1 MVSFD
6 AESVSNFEEMMTT
19 VLGIRIL
26 RWSALIFFVAV
37 ACQRPLL
44 AQDQDHSQD
53 QSTLRVSVNL
63 VLLDATVKTKDGRIM
78 ADLKKDDFEIREDGV
93 PQKMEIF
100 GRDELP
106 LEVALVLDLS
116 DSIGPF
122 MGPLREAATT
132 ALGALKPED
141 QVALF
146 TFATEAELRVPFT
159 TDKSKIAEQFGTFK
173 VGGATN
179 INDGIFVAAKYLL
192 GAPPKGRRVIIL
204 ISDDVGT
211 DAGGQGTH
219 DIVTETIASD
229 AVLYNLKIPGYN
241 PASTLF
247 YAAMVPGLVNIR
259 KVMEQTGG
267 EIFDVKSVG
276 NLDTEFRA
284 LIQRIKTRYTLGYYT
299 QANGATGKPHKLD
312 VRLKSSFGKK
322 GHDYVILAKSGY
334 YVH

>member
-1 MVSFD
+1 
-6 AESVSNFEEMMTT
+6 MMTT
-19 VLGIRIL
+19 VLRIRRL
-26 RWSALIFFVAV
+26 RWSAVIFFVV
-37 ACQRPLL
+37 VTCPRPLL
-44 AQDQDHSQD
+44 AQDQDQSQG

-78 ADLKKDDFEIREDGV
+78 ADLKKEDFEIREDGV
-93 PQKMEIF
+93 EQKMEIF

-132 ALGALKPED
+132 ALEALKPED

-159 TDKSKIAEQFGTFK
+159 TDKSKIAEQFGSFK
-173 VGGATN
+173 IGGATN

-259 KVMEQTGG
+259 KVMDQTGG
-267 EIFDVKSVG
+267 EIFDVKNVD

-312 VRLKSSFGKK
+312 IRLKSSFGKK
-322 GHDYVILAKSGY
+322 GHDYVMLAKSGY